1 VKAKKMTQQK
11 SCRQCGQRYS
21 CQDVYR
27 HLASNDASSL
37 VSRSIIAFLLPIAV
51 FIVSLVVLQELLDKA
66 INSKA
71 MITALSFLLALLPVF
86 VYLLIIKKIREN
98 FYKHK

>member
-1 VKAKKMTQQK
+1 MSQQK
-11 SCRQCGQRYS
+11 LCQQCGQRYS

-27 HLASNDASSL
+27 HLANNDVSSL

-51 FIVSLVVLQELLDKA
+51 FIASLVVLQELLDKA

-71 MITALSFLLALLPVF
+71 LITALSFLLALPPVF
-86 VYLLIIKKIREN
+86 VYLLIIKKIRKKL
-98 FYKHK
+98 YKDK